1 MSKMGEEIEKAM
13 LDMQS
18 DVEEEYYGVGT
29 TSTTIGG
36 DCIDS
41 VSTVGTSIVDT
52 TVNPYWGTTSGDVVF
67 ADGSGGFA
75 NQSVISI
82 GPMTLS
88 ATEDGEVE
96 VVLENDEF
104 REEYHFSA
112 KTMRGLLRKLADVVV
127 EGKET

>member
-1 MSKMGEEIEKAM
+1 M

-41 VSTVGTSIVDT
+41 VSTVGTSMVDMT
-52 TVNPYWGTTSGDVVF
+52 TNPYWGTSSGDVVF
-67 ADGSGGFA
+67 SDVAGSFDTTLSVGPMSISATADGE
-75 NQSVISI
+75 
-82 GPMTLS
+82 L
-88 ATEDGEVE
+88 E
-96 VVLENDEF
+96 VVLDNEDF